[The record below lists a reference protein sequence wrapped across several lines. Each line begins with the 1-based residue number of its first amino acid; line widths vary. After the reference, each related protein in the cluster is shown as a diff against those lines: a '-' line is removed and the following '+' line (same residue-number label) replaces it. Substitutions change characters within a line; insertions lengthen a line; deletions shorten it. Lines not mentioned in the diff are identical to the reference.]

1 MPLSSH
7 FANELADHIT
17 GREMF
22 LSLHTGEPGDN
33 GANEVAAIRFST
45 AKLFGKSAAGVAA
58 SVREFAFDRLPA
70 AEITHIG
77 LWDAAKNGRFLA
89 GTSLLK
95 KKTVE
100 EGDSLRFS
108 PAKIAFQIKSSP

>member
-1 MPLSSH
+1 MPLSPT

-22 LSLHTGEPGDN
+22 LSLHTAEPGEN
-33 GANEVAAIRFST
+33 GANEIAALRFST
-45 AKLFGKSAAGVAA
+45 VKLFGKSAAGVAA
-58 SVREFAFDRLPA
+58 SVREFAFDKLPA

-77 LWDAAKNGRFLA
+77 LWDSPKKGRFLA
-89 GTSLLK
+89 GAPLVK
-95 KKTVE
+95 KKTVD

-108 PAKIAFQIKSSP
+108 AAKIGIHIHG